1 MKAFQYSRGV
11 RAVLYGI
18 TGGVYL
24 FIFVPIFVVVY
35 ASFDPNGT
43 FSFPYRGFSLR
54 WYTAFLN
61 NNVFYETIQNSIA
74 LGAIGGCGAV
84 LVGGLAAYSLSR
96 LRIRGA
102 TVAQA
107 TILSPMVISQVVL
120 GVAILLLMVRF
131 GVPRGWIAL
140 VPLHVML
147 CSPLAF
153 LVISARLQTIGR
165 DYEEAR

>member
-1 MKAFQYSRGV
+1 
-11 RAVLYGI
+11 
-18 TGGVYL
+18 
-24 FIFVPIFVVVY
+24 
-35 ASFDPNGT
+35 
-43 FSFPYRGFSLR
+43 
-54 WYTAFLN
+54 
-61 NNVFYETIQNSIA
+61 VFYETIQNSIA

-107 TILSPMVISQVVL
+107 TILSPMVISKVVL